1 MGVSLQRLESNALR
15 ELAIILR
22 NDAKNKHLSNVTVT
36 EVRITNDLS
45 FMTVYYTFYSGKEE
59 NYQKALEDC
68 KGYLRSALAK
78 KLNARKMPELIF
90 KRDTSLDYGNHINDL
105 IVGIHEHDKEI
116 KEHQESLG
124 IKPDLEEK

>member
-1 MGVSLQRLESNALR
+1 MGISLARLESNALR
-15 ELAIILR
+15 ELALILR
-22 NDAKNKHLSNVTVT
+22 QDAKNKHLSNVCVT

-45 FMTVYYTFYSGKEE
+45 YMTIYYTFYQGKEE

-68 KGYLRSALAK
+68 KGYLRSTLAK

-105 IVGIHEHDKEI
+105 IVGIHEHDKEL
-116 KEHQESLG
+116 KEKQEALG
-124 IKPDLEEK
+124 IKEEEEK

>member
-1 MGVSLQRLESNALR
+1 MGISLARLESNALR

-45 FMTVYYTFYSGKEE
+45 YMTVYYTFYQGKEE

-116 KEHQESLG
+116 KEHQASLG
-124 IKPDLEEK
+124 IKEEEEK

>member
-1 MGVSLQRLESNALR
+1 MGISLARLESNALR
-15 ELAIILR
+15 ELALILR
-22 NDAKNKHLSNVTVT
+22 QDAKNKHLSNVTVT

-45 FMTVYYTFYSGKEE
+45 YMTIYYTFYQGKEE

-68 KGYLRSALAK
+68 KGYLRSTLAK

-105 IVGIHEHDKEI
+105 IVGIHEHDKEL
-116 KEHQESLG
+116 KEKQEALG
-124 IKPDLEEK
+124 IKEEEEK

>member
-1 MGVSLQRLESNALR
+1 MGISLARLESNALR
-15 ELAIILR
+15 ELALILR
-22 NDAKNKHLSNVTVT
+22 QDAKNKHLSNVTVT

-45 FMTVYYTFYSGKEE
+45 YMTIYHTFYQGKEE

-68 KGYLRSALAK
+68 KGYLRSTLAK

-105 IVGIHEHDKEI
+105 IVGIHEHDKEL
-116 KEHQESLG
+116 KEKQEALG
-124 IKPDLEEK
+124 IKEEEEK

>member
-1 MGVSLQRLESNALR
+1 MGISLARLESNALR

-45 FMTVYYTFYSGKEE
+45 YMTVYYTFYSGKEE

-105 IVGIHEHDKEI
+105 IVGIHEKDKEI
-116 KEHQESLG
+116 KEHQASLG
-124 IKPDLEEK
+124 IKEEEEK

>member
-1 MGVSLQRLESNALR
+1 MGISLARLESNALR

-45 FMTVYYTFYSGKEE
+45 YMTVYYTFYSGKEE

-116 KEHQESLG
+116 KEHQASLG
-124 IKPDLEEK
+124 IKEEEEK